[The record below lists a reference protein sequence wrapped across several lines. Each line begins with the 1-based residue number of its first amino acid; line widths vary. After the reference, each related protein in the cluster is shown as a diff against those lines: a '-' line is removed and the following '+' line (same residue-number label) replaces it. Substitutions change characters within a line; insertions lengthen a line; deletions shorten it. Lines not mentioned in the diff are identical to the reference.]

1 MTVGTDGWETFCSC
15 HFGEQKMLISN
26 ARNSLLGYLSHSDS
40 EVLAEYLE
48 PVDLP
53 KDFTL
58 TVFDEPITHHY
69 FLETGVGSMVAVSP
83 AGKKAEI
90 GLVGH
95 EGMVPFAAILGPARL
110 PFDSMIQIAGRGQ
123 RVETAALLA
132 VMADCPTIGDLF
144 RRYAQSLITQI
155 AYTALTNVS
164 HNVDVRLA
172 RWLLMCHDR
181 VEGAEFELTHEYMSI
196 MLGVRRSSV
205 TDALHVLEG
214 EHFIY
219 SQRGR
224 VIIRDR
230 SGLERFAGDAY
241 GVPERE
247 YADLMRKPLL
257 ATGRLRQ

>member
-1 MTVGTDGWETFCSC
+1 
-15 HFGEQKMLISN
+15 MLISN
-26 ARNSLLGYLSHSDS
+26 ARNSLLGYLSRSDS
-40 EVLAEYLE
+40 EVMAKYLE

-58 TVFDEPITHHY
+58 TLFDEPITYHY
-69 FLETGVGSMVAVSP
+69 FLEAGVGSMVAVSP

-90 GLVGH
+90 GLIGH
-95 EGMVPFAAILGPARL
+95 EGMVPFAAILGSARL
-110 PFDSMIQIAGRGQ
+110 PYDSMIQIAGRGQ
-123 RVETAALLA
+123 RIETAALRA
-132 VMADCPTIGDLF
+132 VMADRPTIVDLF
-144 RRYAQSLITQI
+144 RRYIQSLITQI

-181 VEGAEFELTHEYMSI
+181 VEGAEFELTHEYMSV

-214 EHFIY
+214 EQFIF
-219 SQRGR
+219 SRRGR

-230 SGLERFAGDAY
+230 PGLERFAGDAY
-241 GVPERE
+241 GIPERE
-247 YADLMRKPLL
+247 YDLMMRQPLS
-257 ATGRLRQ
+257 ATGRVRQ